1 MIFFLYFCTLKGIE
15 IFLTNHLS
23 KIISLRNFHNM
34 KSVKVLFVSQ
44 EITPYLDETN
54 MSSIG
59 RNLPQGI
66 QERGKEIRTFMPRWG
81 CINERRNQ
89 LHEVIRLSGMNLVI
103 DDTDHPLIIKVASI
117 QSARMQVYFIDNED
131 YFHRKSILTN
141 SKGKSFDDNDERA
154 IFFARG
160 VLETVKKL
168 RWAPDIIHCHGWF
181 SSFLPILVKRTYK
194 EDPVFAKSKVVCS
207 VYNDPFTTPLN
218 PKVRE
223 KFQFENITKKDVEIL
238 GTPSYENLMQ
248 LALRFSDGV
257 IYGDETIEKNTD
269 EYIKTLKVPVLG
281 YHDMDNYIEKTN
293 QFYDQILNIANNDKK

>member
-1 MIFFLYFCTLKGIE
+1 
-15 IFLTNHLS
+15 
-23 KIISLRNFHNM
+23 M

-44 EITPYLDETN
+44 EITPYLDESN
-54 MSSIG
+54 MSTIG

-131 YFHRKSILTN
+131 YFQRKNILVDEG
-141 SKGKSFDDNDERA
+141 GKSFDDNDERA

-181 SSFLPILVKRTYK
+181 PSFIPILVKRTYK
-194 EDPVFAKSKVVCS
+194 EDPIFAKSKVVYS
-207 VYNDPFTTPLN
+207 VYNDGFSSSLSPKIKNKLN
-218 PKVRE
+218 L
-223 KFQFENITKKDVEIL
+223 ENITKKDTEL
-238 GTPSYENLMQ
+238 LSDATFLNTSKF
-248 LALRFSDGV
+248 ALQFSDGIIFGENKV
-257 IYGDETIEKNTD
+257 DKSLE
-269 EYIKTLKVPVLG
+269 EYIKTTDKPVL
-281 YHDMDNYIEKTN
+281 NYQNGDDYIDEINK
-293 QFYDQILNIANNDKK
+293 FYDQILNITRND

>member
-1 MIFFLYFCTLKGIE
+1 
-15 IFLTNHLS
+15 
-23 KIISLRNFHNM
+23 M

-54 MSSIG
+54 MSVIG

-131 YFHRKSILTN
+131 YFQRKNILTD
-141 SKGKSFDDNDERA
+141 SKGAYFADNDERA

-181 SSFLPILVKRTYK
+181 PAFLPILIKRTYK
-194 EDPVFAKSKVVCS
+194 EDPVFAKSKVVYS
-207 VYNDPFTTPLN
+207 VYDDAFDTPLN
-218 PKVRE
+218 PKV
-223 KFQFENITKKDVEIL
+223 KNKLQLENISKKDIESL
-238 GTPSYENLMQ
+238 GDPSYENLMRF
-248 LALRFSDGV
+248 ALQYSDGV
-257 IYGDETIEKNTD
+257 IYGDKTIEKNTD
-269 EYIKTLKVPVLG
+269 EHIKSLKIPVLG
-281 YHDMDNYIEKTN
+281 FHGMDDYIDKIN
-293 QFYDQILNIANNDKK
+293 LFYDQILNIASNDKK